1 MSEPADDQT
10 AETPVQQPA
19 STQGPLEQP
28 VSTPRLSRSPY
39 ISLGVAAL
47 VVSTVFATVAALSSA
62 RDPQAAPAPRSDG
75 AVETNSPETYTT
87 DPSATS
93 EPGAGPDSS
102 ARDKSSDSSS
112 ASATSSKDG
121 TTTGDGTTSG
131 GQTTT
136 TPGSP
141 TSPKPPTTTSS
152 APNRSPVANF
162 TFDCSGLTCDFDG
175 GGASDPDGSISSY
188 SWSFG
193 GSEVTA
199 SHTFSNA
206 GTFDVKLTVVDNRG
220 KSATQTKSVTV
231 NAPTTTSSN

>member
-1 MSEPADDQT
+1 MSEPADEQT

-19 STQGPLEQP
+19 RTQTPLEQP

-62 RDPQAAPAPRSDG
+62 RDQQAAPEPRSDG
-75 AVETNSPETYTT
+75 AVETTSPETYTT

-102 ARDKSSDSSS
+102 ARDKSSSSD
-112 ASATSSKDG
+112 SATTSEDG

-141 TSPKPPTTTSS
+141 TSPKPPTTTSPG
-152 APNRSPVANF
+152 PNRSPVANF
-162 TFDCSGLTCDFDG
+162 TFTCSGLTCDFDG
-175 GGASDPDGSISSY
+175 GGSSDPDGSVSSY

-199 SHTFSNA
+199 SHTFGNA

-220 KSATQTKSVTV
+220 KTATQTKSVTV
-231 NAPTTTSSN
+231 TTPTTTSSN